1 MTDAVNPYRRLS
13 PRADESD
20 LVNFGSVPGTRAEDG
35 DPLDVLVILESPSF
49 AGCLVTARLIGGLH
63 VEQFE
68 KRRKVRNDRLIAMP
82 ETAVNKPDIRSLQQL
97 GRSRRGAVQCAPRKH
112 TAQRGHQS
120 PSQVGRVSHLSSN
133 KRAIGG
139 VQQAIVGKCD
149 EALDSLSGRAVSP
162 EDVHTAR
169 KALKESSKN
178 GRTMLTNWQT
188 TWATITISGCCAK
201 RPRRRAMTSRTRRIS
216 MRCSH

>member
-97 GRSRRGAVQCAPRKH
+97 GRSRRTLR
-112 TAQRGHQS
+112 
-120 PSQVGRVSHLSSN
+120 
-133 KRAIGG
+133 
-139 VQQAIVGKCD
+139 IV
-149 EALDSLSGRAVSP
+149 
-162 EDVHTAR
+162 AR
-169 KALKESSKN
+169 CNA
-178 GRTMLTNWQT
+178 
-188 TWATITISGCCAK
+188 
-201 RPRRRAMTSRTRRIS
+201 RRANTLLSAAIKAHRRS
-216 MRCSH
+216 AA